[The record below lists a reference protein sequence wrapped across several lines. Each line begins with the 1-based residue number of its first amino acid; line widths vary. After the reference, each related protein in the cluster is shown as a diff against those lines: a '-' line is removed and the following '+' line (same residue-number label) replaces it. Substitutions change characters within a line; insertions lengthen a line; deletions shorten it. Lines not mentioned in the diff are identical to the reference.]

1 MNPKPIQNEEHY
13 KEMLE
18 WIDNQLDLKP
28 ATDSSEGLAIQK
40 VLLYIKEYEDI
51 HYKISIS
58 ENK

>member
-1 MNPKPIQNEEHY
+1 
-13 KEMLE
+13 MLE